1 MKHQIVGKYQ
11 NEMPN
16 VARKAFTLGEIWN
29 PLCCHGNNTF
39 ERKELFILK
48 FLFYILLVYV
58 KKRLRQDKVQSFL
71 INSSS

>member
-29 PLCCHGNNTF
+29 PLCSHGNNTF
-39 ERKELFILK
+39 EQKELFK
-48 FLFYILLVYV
+48 KCKQHFFLSYILLVYV
-58 KKRLRQDKVQSFL
+58 KKRLRQDKVQSF
-71 INSSS
+71 